1 MEAQKIADK
10 IIHMSKFVRIVT
22 VCDMKGK
29 VVYSARPKSIANK
42 LTSKESAKSLVV
54 AVESWKSRKELSR
67 KLGKCKYVIAEYEKV
82 KRITMP
88 AGKNHLLYV
97 TAETN
102 IDHNKLINKIM
113 KLE

>member
-1 MEAQKIADK
+1 MQ
-10 IIHMSKFVRIVT
+10 
-22 VCDMKGK
+22 
-29 VVYSARPKSIANK
+29 
-42 LTSKESAKSLVV
+42 KSLVV

-97 TAETN
+97 TTETN
-102 IDHNKLINKIM
+102 IDHNKLINKIV

>member
-1 MEAQKIADK
+1 METQQIADK
-10 IIHMSKFVRIVT
+10 IIKLNKSVRIVS
-22 VCDMKGK
+22 VCDLKGK
-29 VVYSARPKSIANK
+29 LIYSAHTKSIHNK
-42 LTSKESAKSLVV
+42 LTSNESTSSLVT
-54 AVESWKSRKELSR
+54 AAQSWKSRKALSR

-97 TAETN
+97 TTEPG

-113 KLE
+113 KIE